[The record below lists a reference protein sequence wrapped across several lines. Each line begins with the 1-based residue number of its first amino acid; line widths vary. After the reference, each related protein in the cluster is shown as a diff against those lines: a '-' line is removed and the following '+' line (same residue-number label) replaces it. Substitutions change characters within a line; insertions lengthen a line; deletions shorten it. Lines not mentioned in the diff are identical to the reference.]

1 MSGAKPEPWKG
12 STIPTKALSTQA
24 KTSGKFSDPELD
36 KLWRELLH
44 HREKMRE
51 YNVLLE
57 ALSREEGEPCAMRV
71 QEPSRRGR
79 VDEGQAP
86 NFRLPSSVGDHGLQV
101 PQRCSLH
108 MTGSLM

>member
-1 MSGAKPEPWKG
+1 MHCLVPSLSPGKG
-12 STIPTKALSTQA
+12 PQIPTKALSTQA

-57 ALSREEGEPCAMRV
+57 ALSREEGEPCAMPCHAIRV
-71 QEPSRRGR
+71 SGSMR
-79 VDEGQAP
+79 VSD
-86 NFRLPSSVGDHGLQV
+86 SVQCWRPWPPG
-101 PQRCSLH
+101 PTKMPLH